1 MIKKVAF
8 VCVHNSC
15 RSQIAEALGRI
26 IGMGIIKCYSAGT
39 DPRTRIDSQ
48 AVRLLKEL
56 GIDMELRQKPKL
68 FTGLPKIDIIVTM
81 GCNVDCPVLSCK
93 HREDWGIDDP
103 TGKGNTEYRFTIEQ
117 IKEKI
122 DDLIHR
128 IQSNTL

>member
-68 FTGLPKIDIIVTM
+68 FTELPKIDIIVTM